1 MNQPYEQV
9 AHLAAAQ
16 LAKEFN
22 MSNLS
27 SVLDEYISST
37 QTEQEPS
44 VGEGLTLTD
53 RQIALAALLC
63 DVATLGLSISA
74 QMNPQPPVNNYDQL
88 TTVIIQQVN
97 PDRYSCLP
105 QVDQDRAIKVV
116 VENILTSQVEI
127 K

>member
-1 MNQPYEQV
+1 MNEPYEQI

-16 LAKEFN
+16 LAQEFN
-22 MSNLS
+22 ISNLS

-37 QTEQEPS
+37 QTEQELS

-63 DVATLGLSISA
+63 DVAALGLSISA
-74 QMNPQPPVNNYDQL
+74 QMNPQPPVNNYNQL
-88 TTVIIQQVN
+88 TTVIVKQVN

-105 QVDQDRAIKVV
+105 QVEQDRAIQLV
-116 VENILTSQVEI
+116 VESILTSKIET